1 MGSPSEQ
8 KKPQARSEG
17 LVIQE
22 LPDEVL
28 IYDLERDK
36 AHCLNQTAALIWK
49 HCDGKSGIAQLA
61 QLAASASGL
70 PADEEVVWLALEQLS
85 KAHLLSEAVKRQESK
100 KPLTRREVIKR
111 IGLGAA
117 AAIPLVTSI
126 VAPMAAQAATL
137 LPPNSPC
144 TSPAQCLNGVCNFGI
159 CA

>member
-1 MGSPSEQ
+1 MGSSSEQ
-8 KKPQARSEG
+8 VKPQARKEG

-49 HCDGKSGIAQLA
+49 HCDGNTGIAQLTEIA
-61 QLAASASGL
+61 AGASAL
-70 PADEEVVWLALEQLS
+70 PGDEEVVWLALEQLS
-85 KAHLLSEAVKRQESK
+85 KARLLSEAVKRQESK
-100 KPLTRREVIKR
+100 KPMTRREVIRR

-117 AAIPLVTSI
+117 AAIPVVTSI

-137 LPPNSPC
+137 LPSGSPC
-144 TSPAQCLNGVCNFGI
+144 SSPAQCVNGS
-159 CA
+159 CAAGHCL